1 MASTDPKR
9 AERVY
14 GARISKENGYDADSY
29 TYYPVAIIGAGESGI
44 AMGCRLK
51 EKFGFDQFRLFDRQS
66 GIGGTWWINRYP
78 GVACDIPAAFYS
90 FSFALNKKWSALYPP
105 GPEIVKYLQGV
116 CEKYEIVDKIQLN
129 TDVTSCRWNDSEGV
143 WELTTHELVKGVG
156 DLSSYDR
163 VAMIKNQG
171 EDSVFVRSEK
181 IRAKVL
187 ISAVGGL
194 VEPNRMPETI
204 PGVED
209 FQGPIFHSARWRYD
223 VDLKDKDIIVV
234 GTGCSAAQFVP
245 QLTTTYGAKSVTQ
258 LMRSPPWVFPKQ
270 MPPFGL
276 GDEEWAEWS
285 PWLNTYIPGFA
296 KFQRLLIA
304 SLAEYNWRWFG
315 DSKYAEN
322 ERAKLEVALLQ
333 YMKSRVP
340 EKYHEILSPKYGVCC
355 KRLVIDGGW
364 FKSLHDEK
372 VVLSTLPLTHIH
384 KDRVTLGDRNVAADV
399 IILANGFETLDWLHP
414 LEVIGRSGKKLDE
427 VFSERGG
434 PQLYMGSAMDGFP
447 NFFAIFGPNTVTG
460 HSSVVLAT
468 ENMVN
473 YAMKMIE
480 PILKGDAH
488 YVEVKKEAEM
498 AWTADIQKSLKKRVW
513 STGGCKS
520 WYQGEDGWNSTTYPY
535 SQVWF
540 SLLCMFPK
548 YRDWNYK
555 YTTKGFAKT
564 LAKRILRIIA
574 LAGIATGLY
583 FARQAGSNFSWKEGV
598 AVARLAR
605 RQLLNK
611 LGESL
616 KVQKIPKKTKE
627 RMVGVSLCTTYKNVT
642 LFMQRHG
649 LRSCAKASFPLTP
662 NHRTETALWTGPHD
676 MRTIRSTGGSLSR
689 YSNGIFMKSLCCK
702 FALGPLLRR
711 HITTIQSNI
720 ADVPIG
726 DFQAKAFVPQTPILI
741 QRPETDDSAKIAA
754 EAGIPAIDRW
764 FKSIETRVGDDVVF
778 FQEEYLKPFVSTMLP
793 YELVTPVFNSQNGQ
807 DVLSKFISENTSP
820 WSGCLPTND
829 LSIKELL
836 RECALADIYD
846 ASERDGSRLTEA
858 DTTSA
863 SGANLDGPLTERQVE
878 LLRRHAQLF
887 QKFHSFHA
895 PLELIITASR
905 QQSGSAQFGLPGLY
919 IAQAQMVDLP
929 QQLRDDL
936 PTPELVSKAGKGDVY
951 DANIWIGTPPTF
963 TPLHKDPNPNL
974 FVQLSSS
981 KKVRVFE
988 PRQGQAIF
996 AAVRRKIGASPT
1008 AAFRGEE
1015 MMQGRERVE
1024 LKEAVWNHANSDG
1037 HEVTVRPGDA
1047 LFIPKGWWHSIKS
1060 EGDGLNA
1067 SANWWFR

>member
-9 AERVY
+9 VERVY

-78 GVACDIPAAFYS
+78 GVGCDIPAAFYS

-258 LMRSPPWVFPKQ
+258 LMRSPPWVVPKQ

-315 DSKYAEN
+315 DSKYSEN

-333 YMKSRVP
+333 YMKSKVP

-372 VVLSTLPLTHIH
+372 VVLSSLPLTHIH
-384 KDRVTLGDRNVAADV
+384 KDRVTLGDRNVAADSTDTVSADV

-520 WYQGEDGWNSTTYPY
+520 WYQGEDGWNSTTYPN
-535 SQVWF
+535 
-540 SLLCMFPK
+540 
-548 YRDWNYK
+548 R
-555 YTTKGFAKT
+555 
-564 LAKRILRIIA
+564 
-574 LAGIATGLY
+574 
-583 FARQAGSNFSWKEGV
+583 
-598 AVARLAR
+598 
-605 RQLLNK
+605 
-611 LGESL
+611 
-616 KVQKIPKKTKE
+616 
-627 RMVGVSLCTTYKNVT
+627 
-642 LFMQRHG
+642 
-649 LRSCAKASFPLTP
+649 AKASFPLTP
-662 NHRTETALWTGPHD
+662 NHRTGSALWTRPPRHENYKKCWQWPH
-676 MRTIRSTGGSLSR
+676 SLSEWPI
-689 YSNGIFMKSLCCK
+689 YEIAMLNL
-702 FALGPLLRR
+702 
-711 HITTIQSNI
+711 

-741 QRPETDDSAKIAA
+741 QRPETDDSEKIAA
-754 EAGIPAIDRW
+754 GAGIPAIDRW
-764 FKSIETRVGDDVVF
+764 FKSMETRVGDDVVF

-807 DVLSKFISENTSP
+807 DILSKFISENTSP

-836 RECALADIYD
+836 RECALADKYD
-846 ASERDGSRLTEA
+846 ASERDGSQLTEA

-905 QQSGSAQFGLPGLY
+905 QKSGSAQFGLPGLY

-929 QQLRDDL
+929 QQLQDDL
-936 PTPELVSKAGKGDVY
+936 PTPKLVSKAGKGDIY

-974 FVQLSSS
+974 FVQISSS

-1024 LKEAVWNHANSDG
+1024 LKEAVWNPANLDG